1 MTDFLLACL
10 EAILLFALVVF
21 ACTVASC
28 LFVW

>member
-10 EAILLFALVVF
+10 EALLWVALVVF
-21 ACTVASC
+21 ACTVVSC